1 MTSRVRT
8 TAVFL
13 QPFEL
18 ASFDEVLP
26 AGDYEIETELMDPVD
41 WIEPG
46 SWTAS
51 VLVHL
56 KPRTLHPGLSRTLT
70 VPLTELQ
77 DAIAKDKLSGKA
89 LTDYFLEEMLAD
101 PMICLVMQADGVSEE
116 EIRGLYAGR
125 ASNTSDHSA
134 ALHESKHVAKAD
146 VDGER
151 SPSPRSSRPGIGE

>member
-1 MTSRVRT
+1 MTSRIRT

-18 ASFDEVLP
+18 ESFDEVLP
-26 AGDYEIETELMDPVD
+26 AGDYEIETELLDPVD

-56 KPRTLHPGLSRTLT
+56 KPRTSHPGLARTLT
-70 VPLTELQ
+70 VPLTELE

-116 EIRGLYAGR
+116 DMRGLWAGKSGDEP
-125 ASNTSDHSA
+125 ASCEAEREPGLTGHAREDD
-134 ALHESKHVAKAD
+134 K
-146 VDGER
+146 R
-151 SPSPRSSRPGIGE
+151 SPVTGSSRPGIGE

>member
-1 MTSRVRT
+1 MTSRIRT

-13 QPFEL
+13 QPFEI

-56 KPRTLHPGLSRTLT
+56 KPRTSHPGLLRTLT
-70 VPLTELQ
+70 VPLTELE

-101 PMICLVMQADGVSEE
+101 PMICLVMQSDGVSED
-116 EIRGLYAGR
+116 EIGGLYAGR
-125 ASNTSDHSA
+125 SSGTAAIST
-134 ALHESKHVAKAD
+134 ALHEPKHVAKAD
-146 VDGER
+146 VEGER
-151 SPSPRSSRPGIGE
+151 SASLGPSRPGISE

>member
-46 SWTAS
+46 NWKAS

-56 KPRTLHPGLSRTLT
+56 QQLASHPGLSRTLT
-70 VPLTELQ
+70 VPLTELE

-146 VDGER
+146 VDDEW
-151 SPSPRSSRPGIGE
+151 SPSLGSSRPGIGE